1 MKKSRYTDLKQAESG
16 PAITDLCRKH
26 GMRSATFYNCLQ
38 LPLQENICRR
48 KA

>member
-26 GMRSATFYNCLQ
+26 GMRSVAF
-38 LPLQENICRR
+38 
-48 KA
+48 